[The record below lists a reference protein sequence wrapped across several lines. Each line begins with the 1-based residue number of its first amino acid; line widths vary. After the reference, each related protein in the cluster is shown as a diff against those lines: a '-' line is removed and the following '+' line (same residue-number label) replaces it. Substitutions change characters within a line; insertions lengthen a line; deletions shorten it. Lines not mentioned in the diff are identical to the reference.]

1 MALAAGFRG
10 IAGPDEISGTK
21 RADTIR
27 GPGGDDRLPGGWAG
41 EIYGNGGSDRIDGD
55 DRMMVDD
62 GNKGTAC
69 CGSGTDHGCETVE
82 G

>member
-41 EIYGNGGSDRIDGD
+41 EIDGD